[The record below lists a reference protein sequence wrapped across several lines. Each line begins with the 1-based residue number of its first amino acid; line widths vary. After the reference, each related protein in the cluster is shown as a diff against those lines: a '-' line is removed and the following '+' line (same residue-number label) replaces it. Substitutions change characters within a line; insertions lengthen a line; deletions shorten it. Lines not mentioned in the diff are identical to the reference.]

1 MRTLT
6 AEQKQQILQLGRD
19 FPRLWTAPTTA
30 ARDRK
35 RMLRLLI
42 RDITVVKGQEPKLLQ
57 LHIRWQGGATET
69 IELRLPPNRAEALR
83 YPDAFVAQIRALAA
97 TLDDDEIVAKLNRD
111 GLTSST
117 GKPFTVSMIRWI
129 RYKHRIPSPPLPA
142 GTFNVSQ
149 VRERYGVSMWVVHYW
164 IDRGLIT
171 AQKRKPGLPYAITIT
186 DAIDHQTAGL
196 GCQLLPYCRT
206 IPQPELNKVH
216 YAAHISTLRDRV
228 CMTAAMLVLE
238 PIFEADLPP
247 EQYAYRPGRNAQQ
260 AVVEVGALLDH
271 GHPEV
276 VDADLADYFGSIPHA
291 ELVKSVTRRIVDRR
305 VLHLIK
311 MWLECPVEETDDRG
325 RKTRTTEARDNRR
338 GIPQGSPI
346 SPLLANLYMRRF
358 VLGWKKLGLERSL
371 GSRIV
376 TYADDLVILCR
387 RGKAEEALQQLRQI
401 MGKLKLTVNEE
412 KTRICKV
419 PEGKFDFLGYTFGRM
434 YSARTGKAYLG
445 YRPSRKSIKRMVENV
460 HALTVR
466 AGTWQETT
474 GLVKKLNRTLRGW
487 ANYFE
492 VGTVTKAYRAL
503 DNYTAVRLRRW
514 LRFKHKVRRRKG
526 GAYPLSH
533 LYGYFGLVRL
543 CRLGHDVPWVKA

>member
-1 MRTLT
+1 LGNLSTPKSVQKLQKGLHAKAKAEAGYRFYALYDKISREDILAHAWAQCRSNQGAPGTDGQDFADVEEYGVQRWLGELALALRKETYRPDPIRRVFIPKANST
-6 AEQKQQILQLGRD
+6 AKS
-19 FPRLWTAPTTA
+19 
-30 ARDRK
+30 
-35 RMLRLLI
+35 
-42 RDITVVKGQEPKLLQ
+42 PKL
-57 LHIRWQGGATET
+57 R
-69 IELRLPPNRAEALR
+69 
-83 YPDAFVAQIRALAA
+83 
-97 TLDDDEIVAKLNRD
+97 
-111 GLTSST
+111 
-117 GKPFTVSMIRWI
+117 
-129 RYKHRIPSPPLPA
+129 PL
-142 GTFNVSQ
+142 G
-149 VRERYGVSMWVVHYW
+149 
-164 IDRGLIT
+164 
-171 AQKRKPGLPYAITIT
+171 
-186 DAIDHQTAGL
+186 
-196 GCQLLPYCRT
+196 
-206 IPQPELNKVH
+206 
-216 YAAHISTLRDRV
+216 ISTLRDRV

-238 PIFEADLPP
+238 QIFEADLPP

-260 AVVEVGALLDH
+260 AVVEVGGLLH
-271 GHPEV
+271 RGHPEV

-401 MGKLKLTVNEE
+401 MGKLKLAVNEE

-526 GAYPLSH
+526 GTYPLSH